1 MEARTFNFNNTPI
14 TFEFASDDNLMIN
27 ATEMA
32 KVFNKDVFSFLRING
47 TKEYINAYC
56 RTADLRS
63 EDEFS
68 PNGKLIKVIN
78 SGRNNGTWMERS
90 VALKFAAWL
99 DPDFE
104 VWVYKTIDALIFG
117 EFYELKEKI
126 RAAADRKARIEFL
139 RNQLKND
146 PNVDKRVSELIEL
159 ESKDKK
165 ENPSRYAALNRQLSE
180 MKTQFI
186 IKFEEESKSE

>member
-32 KVFNKDVFSFLRING
+32 KVFNKDVFDFLRMNT
-47 TKEYINAYC
+47 TKNYIEAFSQTVNS
-56 RTADLRS
+56 RFG
-63 EDEFS
+63 DEFS
-68 PNGKLIKVIN
+68 PNGKLIKVVK
-78 SGRNNGTWMERS
+78 GGEHNGTWMERS

-180 MKTQFI
+180 MKTQLI